1 MGHSDHVSQLKLI
14 YMKFKSESIFLLDGA
29 TGSELDRA
37 GVNVGMPLWS
47 AHAIL
52 EAPEILKQVHISY
65 LEAGAQAI
73 VTNTFRTHE
82 RSLAKAGMGDRA
94 EELTTKAVEIAQ
106 SARDEVNTDALV
118 FGSVAPLE
126 DCYEPELAPLSKV
139 CEEEHAQMIKHL
151 VNSGV
156 DLVLLETM
164 CSAGELCAAS
174 IAAMEN
180 TDDWALS
187 MCLKQDS
194 TGILLDGN
202 PIAEFI
208 PALARARFIGI
219 NCYPAPKLAEQVTYL
234 RSIAPAHMPIAA
246 YGNVGHSDDEGG
258 WINTDAVEPKR
269 FAAYAMDW
277 VDAGASIIGGCCG
290 TTPATI
296 AAIGKMRCSDPSP

>member
-1 MGHSDHVSQLKLI
+1 
-14 YMKFKSESIFLLDGA
+14 MKPVHETTFLLDGA

-37 GVNVGMPLWS
+37 GVDVGMPLWS
-47 AHAIL
+47 ANAIL
-52 EAPEILKQVHISY
+52 EAPEILKQVHIAY
-65 LEAGAQAI
+65 LEAGSQAI
-73 VTNTFRTHE
+73 ITNTFRTHE

-94 EELTTKAVEIAQ
+94 EELTHKAVEIARH
-106 SARDEVNTDALV
+106 ARDEVNTDALV

-126 DCYEPELAPLSKV
+126 DCYSPELSPLSKV
-139 CEEEHAQMIKHL
+139 CEQEHGQMIRHL

-187 MCLKQDS
+187 MCLEQNS

-234 RSIAPAHMPIAA
+234 RSIAPTHMPIAA
-246 YGNVGHSDDEGG
+246 YGNVGYADVDGG
-258 WINTDAVEPKR
+258 WVITDAVDPQR
-269 FAAYAMDW
+269 FAEYAMDW
-277 VDAGASIIGGCCG
+277 AKAGANIIGGCCG
-290 TTPATI
+290 STPATI
-296 AAIGKMRCSDPSP
+296 AGIGKLLCSDPPP

>member
-1 MGHSDHVSQLKLI
+1 
-14 YMKFKSESIFLLDGA
+14 
-29 TGSELDRA
+29 
-37 GVNVGMPLWS
+37 MPLWS

-52 EAPEILKQVHISY
+52 EAPEILKQVHIAY

-106 SARDEVNTDALV
+106 SARNEVNTDALI

-126 DCYEPELAPLSKV
+126 DCYEPELAPLSDV
-139 CEEEHAQMIKHL
+139 CEQEHGQMIHNL
-151 VNSGV
+151 IHAGV

-174 IAAMEN
+174 IAAMER
-180 TDDWALS
+180 TDDWAVS
-187 MCLKQDS
+187 VCLQQNS
-194 TGILLDGN
+194 VGTLLDGN

-208 PALARARFIGI
+208 PALARARFLGI
-219 NCYPAPKLAEQVTYL
+219 NCYPATKLAEQVTYL
-234 RSIAPAHMPIAA
+234 RSIAPTHMPIAA
-246 YGNVGHSDDEGG
+246 YGNVGYADDEGG
-258 WINTDAVEPKR
+258 WINTDAIDPER
-269 FAAYAMDW
+269 FAEYARNW

-296 AAIGKMRCSDPSP
+296 AAIGKLLSSDPSP

>member
-1 MGHSDHVSQLKLI
+1 
-14 YMKFKSESIFLLDGA
+14 MKFKSESIFLLDGA

-37 GVNVGMPLWS
+37 GVNMGMPLWS
-47 AHAIL
+47 ANAIL
-52 EAPEILKQVHISY
+52 EAPEILKQVHIAY

-73 VTNTFRTHE
+73 ITNTFRTHE

-94 EELTTKAVEIAQ
+94 EELTAKAVEIAQ

-126 DCYEPELAPLSKV
+126 DCYEPELAPVSKV
-139 CEEEHAQMIKHL
+139 CEEEHSKMIKHL

-156 DLVLLETM
+156 DLVLIETM

-174 IAAMEN
+174 IAAMEH
-180 TDDWALS
+180 TDDWAIS
-187 MCLKQDS
+187 VCLQQDS
-194 TGILLDGN
+194 VGTLLDGN

-208 PALARARFIGI
+208 PALARARFMGI
-219 NCYPAPKLAEQVTYL
+219 NCYPATKLAEQVAYL
-234 RSIAPAHMPIAA
+234 RSIAPTHMPIAA
-246 YGNVGHSDDEGG
+246 YGNVGYADVDGG
-258 WINTDAVEPKR
+258 WVITDAVEPKR
-269 FAAYAMDW
+269 FAEYAMEW

-296 AAIGKMRCSDPSP
+296 AAIGKLLCSDLPP